1 MQNKKTLHHL
11 TKILM
16 DFMFY
21 SGILVCASV
30 PVIIYKLIPHALIA
44 EGIRLQ
50 LTAVLMLSGIA
61 ALYILWTLRC
71 IFQTLLHTDPFTMKN
86 VDALRK
92 MAAASFVIS
101 ALYITKCLFWF
112 TLATAIIV
120 IIFAIAGLFSLVL
133 ADVFKQA
140 VQYKEENDLTV

>member
-1 MQNKKTLHHL
+1 MQKKALHRF
-11 TKILM
+11 TKLLI

-21 SGILVCASV
+21 SGILVCVFV
-30 PVIIYKLIPHALIA
+30 PVIIFKLIPSTFIA
-44 EGIRLQ
+44 ENIRLHF
-50 LTAVLMLSGIA
+50 TVVLMLSGIA
-61 ALYILWTLRC
+61 ALYILWILRC
-71 IFQTLLHTDPFTMKN
+71 IFKTLLNTSPFTLKN

-92 MAAASFVIS
+92 MAVAAFVIS
-101 ALYITKCLFWF
+101 TLYIIKCLFWF
-112 TLATAIIV
+112 TLGTGIIV

>member
-1 MQNKKTLHHL
+1 MQDKKTLHRF
-11 TKILM
+11 TKILI

-21 SGILVCASV
+21 SGILVCVFV
-30 PVIIYKLIPHALIA
+30 PVIIYKLIPSTFIG

-71 IFQTLLHTDPFTMKN
+71 IFKTLLNTNPFTLEN

-92 MAAASFVIS
+92 MAVASFVIS
-101 ALYITKCLFWF
+101 ALYITKCFFWF
-112 TLATAIIV
+112 TLGTAIIV

>member
-1 MQNKKTLHHL
+1 MQNKKALHRF
-11 TKILM
+11 TKLLI

-21 SGILVCASV
+21 SGILVCAFV
-30 PVIIYKLIPHALIA
+30 PLIIYKLIPSTFIA

-50 LTAVLMLSGIA
+50 LTVVLVLSGIA
-61 ALYILWTLRC
+61 ALYILWTLRG
-71 IFQTLLHTDPFTMKN
+71 IFKTLLITNPFTMEN

-92 MAAASFVIS
+92 MAAAAFIIT

-112 TLATAIIV
+112 TLGTAIII

>member
-1 MQNKKTLHHL
+1 MQDKKTLHRF
-11 TKILM
+11 TKILI

-21 SGILVCASV
+21 SGILVCAFV
-30 PVIIYKLIPHALIA
+30 PVIIYKLIPYTLIG

-71 IFQTLLHTDPFTMKN
+71 ILKTLLNTNPFTLEN

-92 MAAASFVIS
+92 MAVASFVIS
-101 ALYITKCLFWF
+101 ALYITKFLFWF

>member
-1 MQNKKTLHHL
+1 MQNKKALHRF
-11 TKILM
+11 TKILL

-30 PVIIYKLIPHALIA
+30 PVIIYKLIPCTLIA
-44 EGIRLQ
+44 ADIRLP

-61 ALYILWTLRC
+61 ALYILWTLRR
-71 IFQTLLHTDPFTMKN
+71 IFQTLLHTDPFTVKN

-92 MAAASFVIS
+92 MAVASFVIA

-120 IIFAIAGLFSLVL
+120 IVFAIAGLFSLVL
-133 ADVFKQA
+133 ADVFRQA
-140 VQYKEENDLTV
+140 VRYKEENDLTV

>member
-1 MQNKKTLHHL
+1 MEDKKNLQHF
-11 TKILM
+11 TKMVI

-21 SGILVCASV
+21 SGILVCVFV
-30 PVIIYKLIPHALIA
+30 PVFIYKLIPYTFIA

-50 LTAVLMLSGIA
+50 LTAVLILSGIA

-71 IFQTLLHTDPFTMKN
+71 IFKTLLNTNPFTLEN

-92 MAAASFVIS
+92 MAVASFIIS

-112 TLATAIIV
+112 TLGTAIIV

>member
-1 MQNKKTLHHL
+1 MHNKKALHHF
-11 TKILM
+11 TKILI

-21 SGILVCASV
+21 SGILVCAFV
-30 PVIIYKLIPHALIA
+30 PVIIYKLIPSAFIA
-44 EGIRLQ
+44 EDIRLQ
-50 LTAVLMLSGIA
+50 FTVVLILSGIA
-61 ALYILWTLRC
+61 ALHILWTLRC
-71 IFQTLLHTDPFTMKN
+71 IFKTLLNTNPFTLEN

-92 MAAASFVIS
+92 MAVAAFVIA
-101 ALYITKCLFWF
+101 ALYIIKCLFWF
-112 TLATAIIV
+112 TLGTAIIV